1 MIKPPEIL
9 PTNMKL
15 PAITLLTKFLINF
28 RLQARLQLMLL
39 QAASTRC
46 PLPSHAVHP
55 FRKSASTVV
64 SVPSQYALLILVC
77 RQANVHSAIV
87 LQLVQHITVEELASR
102 GGGDGQLLAS
112 FQERSGKR
120 GGCTGRMGSRIDRGP
135 ERRGG
140 WHVVPCSVGCAT
152 R

>member
-1 MIKPPEIL
+1 
-9 PTNMKL
+9 
-15 PAITLLTKFLINF
+15 
-28 RLQARLQLMLL
+28 MLL

-55 FRKSASTVV
+55 FRKSASTAV

-102 GGGDGQLLAS
+102 GGDAHLLAS
-112 FQERSGKR
+112 LQERSGQ
-120 GGCTGRMGSRIDRGP
+120 GASPPTVLTCTPTALASAP
-135 ERRGG
+135 
-140 WHVVPCSVGCAT
+140 HCLL
-152 R
+152 

>member
-1 MIKPPEIL
+1 
-9 PTNMKL
+9 
-15 PAITLLTKFLINF
+15 
-28 RLQARLQLMLL
+28 MLL

-55 FRKSASTVV
+55 FRKSASTAV

-102 GGGDGQLLAS
+102 GGEDLLAS
-112 FQERSGKR
+112 FLVDIEHAQLAYRENG
-120 GGCTGRMGSRIDRGP
+120 TTT
-135 ERRGG
+135 
-140 WHVVPCSVGCAT
+140 WHFYP
-152 R
+152 